1 MLGSGGMYPLAPM
14 PPNLVLESTGR
25 CGPSSCCNAP
35 SCGLVPPGPTPRG
48 GSGFGAGT
56 IFRFWPCAQCA
67 VGRSER
73 FGDTA
78 ERDGYDTVGA
88 PVCADTAVA
97 VAITKIKAA
106 QTLIIFRGRIEFSP
120 HSLPGGPGCSHRLR
134 LCFTW
139 QQVLQ

>member
-1 MLGSGGMYPLAPM
+1 MLGSGGMYPLAPI

-35 SCGLVPPGPTPRG
+35 SCGLVPPGPAPRG
-48 GSGFGAGT
+48 GSDFGAGT

-78 ERDGYDTVGA
+78 ELVGRVTVGA
-88 PVCADTAVA
+88 VGARAV
-97 VAITKIKAA
+97 VALVDAAALQFRYDQFDKILEA
-106 QTLIIFRGRIEFSP
+106 
-120 HSLPGGPGCSHRLR
+120 PGGHG
-134 LCFTW
+134 
-139 QQVLQ
+139 